1 MLISLNWIR
10 QFCPFETDET
20 PVQLGAR
27 FSLHTAE
34 VEDVR
39 LRCGNL
45 TGVVAARVQAVR
57 PHPDADR
64 LTRVT
69 VETGD
74 GKECEVVCGAPGVRE
89 GLVVPYAAPGVI
101 VAGREIREA
110 EVRGVVSRGMLCSQ
124 HELDVSPESSGLWEL
139 PADAPPGTPVSQL
152 FPDLLDVIL
161 EVDNKSLTHRPD
173 LWGHFGIAREF
184 STIYRIPL
192 EPLGVDE
199 KLARARGKSAIRV
212 SIAGE
217 PAKGQ
222 AAPCRRYCGLQID
235 GVKIG
240 PSPAWLQQRL
250 FAIGSRPINNIVDI
264 TNYILFELG
273 QPLHAFDTT
282 LLGGGEI
289 RVRQAVEG
297 EALRLL
303 DDTTVTLEAS
313 DLVIADASAAVALAG
328 VMGGGDSEITDATTS
343 IFLESAN
350 FAPAGVRKTSVR
362 LGKRT
367 DSSLRFEKSLDPVNA
382 RVGLLRAAQMVL
394 DLCPG
399 ARVVGPLQD
408 VGFEPPEVLEIGASA
423 DFLTRRLGT
432 TLEAKSVREI
442 LQWLGFGVTGK
453 DSGDW
458 RVRVPTWRATKDVS
472 IKEDLVEEVGRI
484 HGYDNIQPYAPEWTV
499 EAPRTNEHRQFER
512 QAKQFL
518 CQHGGLS
525 EVFTYSMIG
534 LGHCRLFDLD
544 PEAHLKLQNPVSEDL
559 DRLRR
564 EIVPIH
570 LEKARDNQKYLE
582 HFGFFEIGRVYR
594 KPKERLKEP
603 ELPAEGTRIAGILS
617 FAEKSESHFYELR
630 HTVLALLQ
638 RLQVAAVSLAD
649 AESPPVPWAHP
660 AVFAR
665 VLAGEK
671 ECGQLYRVHP
681 AVEARLELTGDVLAF
696 DLDLDALFESP
707 GRKVGYCPVS
717 RYPGVPFDVTVV
729 ASDRVPVEDIR
740 RVIQKAAGEL
750 LVSSEVSSIF
760 RGEQVGVGKKSVA
773 FQLVFG
779 SRERTLSGEERSAV
793 EGGVMEAL
801 KQAGYPLR

>member
-10 QFCPFETDET
+10 QFCPFETDEA

-27 FSLHTAE
+27 FSLHAAE
-34 VEDVR
+34 VEDAR
-39 LRCGNL
+39 LRCSNL
-45 TGVVAARVQAVR
+45 AQVVAASVQAVR
-57 PHPDADR
+57 PHPNADR
-64 LTRVT
+64 LTLVT
-69 VETGD
+69 VDVGG
-74 GKECEVVCGAPGVRE
+74 GKDLEVVCGAPGVRD
-89 GLVVPYAAPGVI
+89 GLVVPYAAPGVV

-110 EVRGVVSRGMLCSQ
+110 KVRGVVSRGMLCSEK
-124 HELDVSPESSGLWEL
+124 ELDVSPEGSGLWEL
-139 PADAPPGTPVSQL
+139 PANAPAGTPLSQL

-184 STIYRIPL
+184 SAIYRTPL
-192 EPLGVDE
+192 EPLGVE
-199 KLARARGKSAIRV
+199 EELARAKGKSAIRV
-212 SIAGE
+212 SVVGGGA
-217 PAKGQ
+217 PGQ

-235 GVKIG
+235 GLKVG
-240 PSPAWLQQRL
+240 PSPAWLRQRL

-264 TNYILFELG
+264 TNYVLFELG

-289 RVRQAVEG
+289 RVRPAAGG
-297 EALRLL
+297 EVLRLL
-303 DDTTVTLEAS
+303 DDTTVQLEAS
-313 DLVIADASAAVALAG
+313 DLVIADASSAVALAG
-328 VMGGGDSEITDATTS
+328 VMGGVDSQITDATTS

-382 RVGLLRAAQMVL
+382 RAGILRAAKMVL

-399 ARVVGPLQD
+399 AKVVGPLQD
-408 VGFEPPEVLEIGASA
+408 VGFEPPDTLEIRTSA

-432 TLEAKSVREI
+432 RMEAKSVRDI
-442 LQWLGFGVTGK
+442 LERLGFGVTGK
-453 DSGDW
+453 DSEDW

-484 HGYDNIQPYAPEWTV
+484 HGYDSIQPYAPEWTV
-499 EAPRTNEHRQFER
+499 EAPRTNEHRQLER

-518 CQHGGLS
+518 CQHAGLS
-525 EVFTYSMIG
+525 EVFTYSMVG
-534 LGHCRLFDLD
+534 VGHCRLFGLD
-544 PEAHLKLQNPVSEDL
+544 AEAHLKLQNPVSEDM

-582 HFGFFEIGRVYR
+582 RFGFFEIGRVYR
-594 KPKERLKEP
+594 KSRDRLKEP
-603 ELPAEGTRIAGILS
+603 ELPDEGTRIAGILS
-617 FAEKSESHFYELR
+617 FEEQRESNFYELR
-630 HTVLALLQ
+630 HTVVALLE
-638 RLQVAAVSLAD
+638 RLRIAGVSLAA
-649 AESPPVPWAHP
+649 AESPPEPWAHP
-660 AVFAR
+660 AVFVR
-665 VLAGEK
+665 VLAGDK
-671 ECGQLYRVHP
+671 ECGRFYRVHP

-696 DLDLDALFESP
+696 DLDLDALFASP
-707 GRKVGYCPVS
+707 RREVTYSPPS

-729 ASDRVPVEDIR
+729 ASERVPVGDIR
-740 RVIQKAAGEL
+740 RVIHAAAGEL
-750 LVSSEVSSIF
+750 LVSAEVSSIF
-760 RGEQVGVGKKSVA
+760 RGEQVGPGKKSVA

-779 SRERTLSGEERSAV
+779 SREHTLSGEERSAV
-793 EGGVMEAL
+793 EEGVMQAL